1 MACVQQGASDVVLTP
16 ELLAIVSTDVSAG
29 ETLELEVAAARE
41 HGARLFPERR
51 RNRRILYLTFTAEAA
66 AAAVAAAAAAAVA
79 AAVAVTGPSVIAIT
93 TVTPFKSNR
102 CTEIPSLEGRGRK
115 KPRPSLCDRPKFLKF
130 AYVTRKSGRFCL
142 CDILENVDLE
152 KPRFKVVRALTLS

>member
-16 ELLAIVSTDVSAG
+16 ELQAIVSTDVSAG

-51 RNRRILYLTFTAEAA
+51 RNRRILYLTFTNAAEAA

-79 AAVAVTGPSVIAIT
+79 VTGPSVIATT

-130 AYVTRKSGRFCL
+130 AYVTGQSF
-142 CDILENVDLE
+142 
-152 KPRFKVVRALTLS
+152 

>member
-16 ELLAIVSTDVSAG
+16 ELQAIVSTDVSAG

>member
-16 ELLAIVSTDVSAG
+16 ELQAIVSTDVSAG

-93 TVTPFKSNR
+93 TALLSNQIGAPRFPLSKDEEGKS
-102 CTEIPSLEGRGRK
+102 PD
-115 KPRPSLCDRPKFLKF
+115 P
-130 AYVTRKSGRFCL
+130 AYVTGQSF
-142 CDILENVDLE
+142 
-152 KPRFKVVRALTLS
+152 

>member
-1 MACVQQGASDVVLTP
+1 MACVQQGASDV
-16 ELLAIVSTDVSAG
+16 ELQAIVSTDVSAG

-51 RNRRILYLTFTAEAA
+51 RNCRILYLTFTAEAA

-79 AAVAVTGPSVIAIT
+79 AAVAVTGPSVIATT

-130 AYVTRKSGRFCL
+130 AYVTGQSL
-142 CDILENVDLE
+142 
-152 KPRFKVVRALTLS
+152 PM

>member
-16 ELLAIVSTDVSAG
+16 ELQAIVSTDVSAG

-51 RNRRILYLTFTAEAA
+51 RNRRILYLAFTAEAA

-79 AAVAVTGPSVIAIT
+79 AAVAVTGPSVIATTT

-102 CTEIPSLEGRGRK
+102 CTEIPSLEGRRRK

-130 AYVTRKSGRFCL
+130 AYVTGQSL
-142 CDILENVDLE
+142 
-152 KPRFKVVRALTLS
+152 PM

>member
-1 MACVQQGASDVVLTP
+1 MQQGASDVVLTP
-16 ELLAIVSTDVSAG
+16 ELQAIVSTDVSAG

-51 RNRRILYLTFTAEAA
+51 RNRRILYLTFTNAAEAA

-79 AAVAVTGPSVIAIT
+79 AAVAVTGPSVIATT

-130 AYVTRKSGRFCL
+130 AYVTGQSF
-142 CDILENVDLE
+142 
-152 KPRFKVVRALTLS
+152 